1 MKNEKGITLIEL
13 LAAISI
19 LVIISSLIY
28 GVLIGVNKNY
38 NQLSSKTNLNQEA
51 NIILATLKNY
61 HIKDQYHDVNGK
73 YMISYNATA
82 QKAYIGTTKA
92 NIPLQ
97 KDNLK
102 IELKI
107 DNIEF
112 TGEKSIPSSRPLN
125 IYIKLLD
132 PKGQFYEIET
142 SIKRY

>member
-1 MKNEKGITLIEL
+1 MKNENGITLIEL

-38 NQLSSKTNLNQEA
+38 NQLSSKSNLNQEA

-61 HIKDQYHDVNGK
+61 HIKDQYHAVDGTYK
-73 YMISYNATA
+73 ISYNAIEK
-82 QKAYIGTTKA
+82 KAYIGTTTA

-107 DNIEF
+107 DNTGF
-112 TGEKSIPSSRPLN
+112 TDEKSIPSSKPLT
-125 IYIKLLD
+125 IYIKLIE
-132 PKGQFYEIET
+132 PNGQFYEIET
-142 SIKRY
+142 IIKRY